1 MTTPNDREK
10 KRLLAKIPE
19 LGQKNV
25 HIGLQ
30 LAHFRKLSDAEF
42 AILWYMPGLDIDV
55 DHKTQIYIETRRR
68 ELGLKITHIA
78 GYKDKGE
85 K

>member
-1 MTTPNDREK
+1 MTTPNDK
-10 KRLLAKIPE
+10 AKTGLFGKIPE
-19 LGQKNV
+19 LGHKEV

-30 LAHFRKLSDAEF
+30 MAHFKKLSDAEF
-42 AILWYMPGLDIDV
+42 TTLWYMPGMDIDI
-55 DHKTQIYIETRRR
+55 DLKTQIYIETRRR

>member
-1 MTTPNDREK
+1 MKTQSDK
-10 KRLLAKIPE
+10 DKLFSKIPE
-19 LGQKNV
+19 LGHKGV

-30 LAHFRKLSDAEF
+30 LAHFKKLSDSEF
-42 AILWYMPGLDIDV
+42 TILWYMPGMDIDI
-55 DHKTQIYIETRRR
+55 DHKTQVYIEMRRR

>member
-1 MTTPNDREK
+1 MKTQSDK
-10 KRLLAKIPE
+10 DKLFSKIPE
-19 LGQKNV
+19 LGHKNV

-42 AILWYMPGLDIDV
+42 TILWYMPGMDIDV

-68 ELGLKITHIA
+68 ELGLKFNQFA